1 MCDVS
6 NKQVYYFSTIYF
18 NNTPD
23 EERVLGCSL
32 TKINE
37 LNSNLCSRT

>member
-6 NKQVYYFSTIYF
+6 NKQVYYFSTNCF

-23 EERVLGCSL
+23 EERVLGCLL
-32 TKINE
+32 TRINE
-37 LNSNLCSRT
+37 QQQNVMCDT